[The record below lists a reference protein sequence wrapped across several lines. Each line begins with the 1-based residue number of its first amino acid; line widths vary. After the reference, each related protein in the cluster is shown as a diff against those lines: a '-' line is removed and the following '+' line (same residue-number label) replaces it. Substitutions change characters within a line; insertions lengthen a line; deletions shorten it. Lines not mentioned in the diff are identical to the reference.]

1 MYEYSFNV
9 ERCIDHLII
18 FNLFLRK
25 QNKITRGK
33 RKTEFFEKISWNL
46 ITFVAIKTKML
57 KISYSEEESREFP
70 RLQYSQSEYSH
81 QGENFTISNSPLVA
95 YTFLLTDFHERKG
108 INRWNYTDSIYLENR
123 FSFTGNV
130 RSDIK
135 FDRRMKSN
143 FLPSSLKW

>member
-1 MYEYSFNV
+1 
-9 ERCIDHLII
+9 
-18 FNLFLRK
+18 
-25 QNKITRGK
+25 
-33 RKTEFFEKISWNL
+33 
-46 ITFVAIKTKML
+46 ML